1 MANLHDNQA
10 RGRSINVRLGVA
22 EDDGGVWTGVGVCL
36 ACQPDTDVR
45 RTFSHD
51 EPCPRCGG
59 PGELE
64 WRRTPDID
72 HLAAGITTKLRWP
85 DRADR

>member
-1 MANLHDNQA
+1 MANPQETQV
-10 RGRSINVRLGVA
+10 RSGTMTVRLGVA
-22 EDDGGVWTGVGVCL
+22 EDGGVWTGVGVCL

-45 RTFSHD
+45 RTFSYD
-51 EPCPRCGG
+51 EPCPDCGG

-72 HLAAGITTKLRWP
+72 HLAGRLTTKLRWP
-85 DRADR
+85 DRPDQA